1 MIDHIENLV
10 FKGGGVL
17 GIAYAG
23 AIETLEE
30 KGVLKNIKRVAGT
43 SAGSII
49 ATLIALKFNSKEI
62 KNILNS
68 TDFKDFVD
76 DGDSTRIVST
86 YGIYK
91 GDFLL
96 KWLKRLIKKK
106 TGSENTTFCDLSNKK
121 FLDLKV
127 FATDLTNVELKEF
140 SNKLTPNVIIAE
152 AVRASMS
159 IPLIFVAWR
168 FTNNVPDDH
177 LYVDGGLLCN
187 YPISAFERLDNT
199 LGFFLKIEKD
209 LNPLNHNNL
218 MKYIERLLTTVMQR
232 QTMDFLSNSDQVK
245 ASVFIDSLG
254 ISSIN
259 FKLTNDEKTKLF
271 NEGKKSVLSYLAL
284 NKLKV
289 K

>member
-30 KGVLKNIKRVAGT
+30 KGILKNIKRVAGT

-49 ATLIALKFNSKEI
+49 ATLVALKFNSKEI
-62 KNILNS
+62 KSILNS
-68 TDFKDFVD
+68 TDFKDFED
-76 DGDSTRIVST
+76 DGDLTRIVRT

-91 GDFLL
+91 GDFFL

-106 TGSENTTFCDLSNKK
+106 TGSEETTFGDLSNKN
-121 FLDLKV
+121 FLDLRV

-140 SNKLTPNVIIAE
+140 SNKSTPNVIIAE

-159 IPLIFVAWR
+159 IPLIFVAWK

-199 LGFFLKIEKD
+199 LGFFLKIEEES
-209 LNPLNHNNL
+209 NPLDHNNM

-232 QTMDFLSNSDQVK
+232 QAIDFLSNSDQVK

-254 ISSIN
+254 ISSTN

-271 NEGKKSVLSYLAL
+271 NEGKKSVLSYLAYD
-284 NKLKV
+284 KLKV
-289 K
+289 

>member
-30 KGVLKNIKRVAGT
+30 KGILKNIKRVAGT

-49 ATLIALKFNSKEI
+49 ATLVALKFNSKEI
-62 KNILNS
+62 KSILNS
-68 TDFKDFVD
+68 TDFKDFED
-76 DGDSTRIVST
+76 DGDLTRIVRT

-91 GDFLL
+91 GDFFL

-106 TGSENTTFCDLSNKK
+106 TGSEETTFGDLSNKN
-121 FLDLKV
+121 FLDLRV

-159 IPLIFVAWR
+159 IPLIFVAWK

-199 LGFFLKIEKD
+199 LGFFLKIEEES
-209 LNPLNHNNL
+209 NPLDHNNM

-232 QTMDFLSNSDQVK
+232 QAIDFLSNSDQVK

-254 ISSIN
+254 ISSTN

-271 NEGKKSVLSYLAL
+271 NEGKKSVLSYLAYD
-284 NKLKV
+284 KLKV
-289 K
+289 

>member
-30 KGVLKNIKRVAGT
+30 KGILKNIKRVAGT

-49 ATLIALKFNSKEI
+49 ATLVALKFNSKEI
-62 KNILNS
+62 KSILNS
-68 TDFKDFVD
+68 TDFKDFED
-76 DGDSTRIVST
+76 DGDLTRIVST

-91 GDFLL
+91 GDFFL

-106 TGSENTTFCDLSNKK
+106 TGSEDTTFGDLSNKN
-121 FLDLKV
+121 FLDLRV

-140 SNKLTPNVIIAE
+140 SNKSTPNVIIAE

-159 IPLIFVAWR
+159 IPLIFVAWK

-199 LGFFLKIEKD
+199 LGFFLKIEEES
-209 LNPLNHNNL
+209 NPLDHNNM
-218 MKYIERLLTTVMQR
+218 MKYIERLLTTVMQS
-232 QTMDFLSNSDQVK
+232 QAINFLSNSDQVK
-245 ASVFIDSLG
+245 ASVFINSLG
-254 ISSIN
+254 ISSTN
-259 FKLTNDEKTKLF
+259 FKLTNEEKTKLF
-271 NEGKKSVLSYLAL
+271 NEGKKSVLSYLAYD
-284 NKLKV
+284 KLKV
-289 K
+289 

>member
-23 AIETLEE
+23 AIQTLEE
-30 KGVLKNIKRVAGT
+30 KGILKNIKRVAGT

-62 KNILNS
+62 KSILNS
-68 TDFKDFVD
+68 TDFKDFLD
-76 DGDSTRIVST
+76 AGDSARIVTT

-91 GDFLL
+91 GDFFLN
-96 KWLKRLIKKK
+96 WLKRLIKKK
-106 TGSENTTFCDLSNKK
+106 TGSEDTTFGDLSNKK
-121 FLDLKV
+121 FLDLIV

-140 SNKLTPNVIIAE
+140 SNKSTPNVIIAE

-159 IPLIFVAWR
+159 IPLIFVAWK

-199 LGFFLKIEKD
+199 LGFFLKIEEES
-209 LNPLNHNNL
+209 NPLDHNNM

-232 QTMDFLSNSDQVK
+232 QAIDFLSNSDQVK
-245 ASVFIDSLG
+245 ASVFINSLG
-254 ISSIN
+254 ISSTN

-271 NEGKKSVLSYLAL
+271 NEGKKSVLSYLAYD
-284 NKLKV
+284 KLKV
-289 K
+289 

>member
-30 KGVLKNIKRVAGT
+30 KGILKNIKRVAGT

-62 KNILNS
+62 KSILNS

-76 DGDSTRIVST
+76 GGDLTRIVST

-96 KWLKRLIKKK
+96 QWLKDLIKIK
-106 TGSENTTFCDLSNKK
+106 TGSSDTTFGDLFNKN
-121 FLDLKV
+121 FLDLRV
-127 FATDLTNVELKEF
+127 LATDLTNVELKEF

-152 AVRASMS
+152 AVRASIS
-159 IPLIFVAWR
+159 IPLIFVAWK
-168 FTNNVPDDH
+168 FTNNIPNDH

-187 YPISAFERLDNT
+187 YPITAFNRLDNT
-199 LGFFLKIEKD
+199 LGFYLKIKKE
-209 LNPLNHNNL
+209 LNPLEHNNV
-218 MKYIERLLTTVMQR
+218 MKYIDHLLTAVMQK
-232 QTMDFLSNSDQVK
+232 QTTDFLSNSDQVK
-245 ASVFIDSLG
+245 SSVFIDSLG
-254 ISSIN
+254 ISSTN

-271 NEGKKSVLSYLAL
+271 NEGKKSVLSYLAYD
-284 NKLKV
+284 KLKV
-289 K
+289 

>member
-30 KGVLKNIKRVAGT
+30 KGILKNIKRVAGT

-62 KNILNS
+62 KSILNS

-76 DGDSTRIVST
+76 GGDLSRIVST

-96 KWLKRLIKKK
+96 QWLKDLIKIK
-106 TGSENTTFCDLSNKK
+106 TGSADTTFGDLFNKN
-121 FLDLKV
+121 FLDLRV
-127 FATDLTNVELKEF
+127 LATDLTNVELKEF

-152 AVRASMS
+152 AVRASIS
-159 IPLIFVAWR
+159 IPLIFVAWK
-168 FTNNVPDDH
+168 FTNNIPNDH

-187 YPISAFERLDNT
+187 YPITAFNRLDNT
-199 LGFFLKIEKD
+199 LGFYLKIKKE
-209 LNPLNHNNL
+209 LNPLEHNNV
-218 MKYIERLLTTVMQR
+218 MKYIDHLLTAVMQK
-232 QTMDFLSNSDQVK
+232 QTIDFLSNSDQVK
-245 ASVFIDSLG
+245 SSVFIDSLG
-254 ISSIN
+254 ISSTN

-271 NEGKKSVLSYLAL
+271 NEGKKSVLSYLAYD
-284 NKLKV
+284 KLRV
-289 K
+289 